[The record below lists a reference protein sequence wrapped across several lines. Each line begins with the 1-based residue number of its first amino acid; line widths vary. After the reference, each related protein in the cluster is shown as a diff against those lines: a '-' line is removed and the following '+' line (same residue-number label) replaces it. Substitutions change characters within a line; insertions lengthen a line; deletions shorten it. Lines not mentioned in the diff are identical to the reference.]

1 MILRDYQQE
10 SVAAIYR
17 WFGERADNPLIVLP
31 TGAGKSLVIAAFCQQ
46 VLQQW
51 PDQRV
56 LVVTHVKELV
66 QQNHDQMLR
75 LWPEAPA
82 GIYSAGIG
90 RRDHDARILFAGI
103 QSAWK
108 RAATIGWRDLIL
120 VDEAHRIPRSGDGQ
134 YMRLLQD
141 VRSMNPDCKMVGLTA
156 TPYRLDSGRL
166 DEGEDA
172 MFGGVAHEVEVQD
185 LIDAGY
191 LSRIRSRAP
200 ASGEID
206 TTDVRIQNGEFQAAS
221 LEAAAMDDL
230 VVDAAVDEMLARGR
244 DRKAWLVFAC
254 GVRHAGM
261 LVERLRAAG
270 VETEMVVAATPKDE
284 RDRIVAAYKAG
295 ELRCLVNVGVF
306 TTGFDVPHVDL
317 IGVLR
322 PTLSAG
328 LFVQMVGRG
337 LRLAPSKTDCV
348 VLDFGGNFMRHG
360 PIDDVRLRK
369 PGQGEGQA
377 PVKTCKEC
385 QAVVAAAA
393 RECPECG
400 APFPEVPMVRHDERP
415 DEESV
420 ALKAE
425 KRTMEIKKLRVTGRT
440 MRFHTPRDRGRRPT
454 LRVDYRCGIESVSQW
469 LCFEHEA
476 GTLPRNKATEWWVKH
491 GGRKPTPR
499 TIAEAVGRQGE
510 LAPTLNI
517 TAAFVDREW
526 PKVLSVRAQGEPGE
540 WEPEDREATGWTS
553 QLTPDDFADL
563 PF

>member
-1 MILRDYQQE
+1 MTLQLRDYQQE

-17 WFGERADNPLIVLP
+17 WFGERADNPLLVLP

-46 VLQQW
+46 VMEQW
-51 PDQRV
+51 PGQRI

-90 RRDHDARILFAGI
+90 RREHDARILFAGI
-103 QSAWK
+103 QSVWSK
-108 RAATIGWRDLIL
+108 AARIGWCDLIL

-141 VRSMNPDCKMVGLTA
+141 MRSMNADCKMIGLTA

-172 MFGGVAHEVEVQD
+172 MFGGIAHEVEVQD

-206 TTDVRIQNGEFQAAS
+206 TGGVRIQNGEFQAAA
-221 LEAAAMDDL
+221 LEAAAMDGL
-230 VVDAAVDEMLARGR
+230 VVDAAVAELLAKGG

-270 VETEMVVAATPKDE
+270 VETEMVVAATPRDE
-284 RDRIVAAYKAG
+284 RDRIVASYK
-295 ELRCLVNVGVF
+295 ERTLRCLVNVGVF

-322 PTLSAG
+322 PTLSPG

-337 LRLAPSKTDCV
+337 LRTADGKTDCL
-348 VLDFGGNFMRHG
+348 VLDFGGNFSRHG
-360 PIDDVRLRK
+360 PIDDVRVRK
-369 PGQGEGQA
+369 PGQGGGEA
-377 PVKTCKEC
+377 PVKTCKSC

-400 APFPEVPMVRHDERP
+400 SPFPELPSVRHDERA
-415 DEESV
+415 DESAV

-425 KRTMEIKKLRVTGRT
+425 RKTKDVRKLTVSRRELRLHV
-440 MRFHTPRDRGRRPT
+440 PRDVHKRVT
-454 LRVDYRCGIESVSQW
+454 LRVDYHCGLTRVSQW
-469 LCFEHEA
+469 LCFGHDE
-476 GTLPRNKATEWWVKH
+476 GSLPWRKAASWWRQH
-491 GGRKPTPR
+491 GGIAPEPT
-499 TIAEAVGRQGE
+499 TAAEAICREQQI
-510 LAPTLNI
+510 APTI
-517 TAAFVDREW
+517 GVTVDFAGEW
-526 PKVLSVRAQGEPGE
+526 PSVLSVRAQSEPGE
-540 WEPEDREATGWTS
+540 WEPDEAPRTATA
-553 QLTPDDFADL
+553 ADL
-563 PF
+563 ADVPF

>member
-440 MRFHTPRDRGRRPT
+440 IRFHTPRDRGRRPT

>member
-1 MILRDYQQE
+1 MNLRDYQHQ

-17 WFGERADNPLIVLP
+17 WFGDRADNPLLVLP

-46 VLQQW
+46 VLQEW
-51 PDQRV
+51 PEQRI

-103 QSAWK
+103 QSVWK
-108 RAATIGWRDLIL
+108 QAAKIGWCDLIL

-141 VRSMNPDCKMVGLTA
+141 MRSMNPDCKMVGLTA

-172 MFGGVAHEVEVQD
+172 LFGGVAHEVEVQD

-206 TTDVRIQNGEFQAAS
+206 TTDVRVQSGEFQASS
-221 LEAAAMDDL
+221 LEAAAMDDA
-230 VVDAAVDEMLARGR
+230 VVDAAVAELLSKGR
-244 DRKAWLVFAC
+244 ERRAWLVFAC

-261 LVERLRAAG
+261 LVERLRAADIG
-270 VETEMVVAATPKDE
+270 TEMVVAATPKDE
-284 RDRIVAAYKAG
+284 RDRIVASYKAG

-306 TTGFDVPHVDL
+306 TTGFDAPHVDL

-322 PTLSAG
+322 PTLSPG

-337 LRLAPSKTDCV
+337 LRLAPSKTDCL

-360 PIDDVRLRK
+360 PIDDVRVRK
-369 PGQGEGQA
+369 PGQGGGEA

-400 APFPEVPMVRHDERP
+400 SPFPERPTVRHDERA
-415 DEESV
+415 DESAV

-425 KRTMEIKKLRVTGRT
+425 RRTPDIRKLSVTRRDLRV
-440 MRFHTPRDRGRRPT
+440 HVPRDAGKRVT
-454 LRVDYRCGIESVSQW
+454 LRVDYHCGLNRVSQW
-469 LCFEHEA
+469 MCFEHDVN
-476 GTLPRNKATEWWVKH
+476 TLPFRKAAAWWRQH
-491 GGRKPTPR
+491 GGAAPEPTSVG
-499 TIAEAVGRQGE
+499 EAISRHGE
-510 LAPTLNI
+510 LAPTIGI
-517 TAAFVDREW
+517 TVDFAGEW
-526 PKVLSVRAQGEPGE
+526 PQVLSVRSQGEPGE
-540 WEPEDREATGWTS
+540 WEP
-553 QLTPDDFADL
+553 DDAERAPLADADL
-563 PF
+563 LDIPF

>member
-1 MILRDYQQE
+1 MELRDYQQE

-17 WFGERADNPLIVLP
+17 WFGDHADNPLLVLP
-31 TGAGKSLVIAAFCQQ
+31 TGAGKSLVIAAFCRQ
-46 VLQQW
+46 VLEQW
-51 PDQRV
+51 PSQRI
-56 LVVTHVKELV
+56 LVVTHVRELV

-75 LWPEAPA
+75 LWPEAPC

-103 QSAWK
+103 QSVW
-108 RAATIGWRDLIL
+108 RQAAKIGWCDLIL
-120 VDEAHRIPRSGDGQ
+120 VDEAHRIPRIGDGQ

-141 VRSMNPDCKMVGLTA
+141 MRSMNPDCKMVGLTA

-206 TTDVRIQNGEFQAAS
+206 TTGVRVQSGEFQAAS

-230 VVDAAVDEMLARGR
+230 VVDAAVAEIVAKGA
-244 DRKAWLVFAC
+244 DRKALLIFAC

-270 VETEMVVAATPKDE
+270 VVTEMVVAATPKDE
-284 RDRIVAAYKAG
+284 RDRIVDAYKAG
-295 ELRCLVNVGVF
+295 DLRCLVNVGVF
-306 TTGFDVPHVDL
+306 TTGFDAPHVDL
-317 IGVLR
+317 IAVLR
-322 PTLSAG
+322 PTLSPG

-337 LRLAPSKTDCV
+337 LRRAQGKEDCL

-360 PIDDVRLRK
+360 PIDDVRVRK
-369 PGQGEGQA
+369 PGQGGGEA

-400 APFPEVPMVRHDERP
+400 APFPELPMVRHDERA
-415 DEESV
+415 DEQAV
-420 ALKAE
+420 ALKSE
-425 KRTMEIKKLRVTGRT
+425 RQTKDVRKLHAGRRDVR
-440 MRFHTPRDRGRRPT
+440 MHVPRDGSKRAT
-454 LRVDYRCGIESVSQW
+454 LRVDYHCGLTRVSQW
-469 LCFEHEA
+469 LCFGHNV
-476 GTLPRNKATEWWVKH
+476 GTLPHRKAAAWWRQH
-491 GGRKPTPR
+491 GGAQPEPTSVS
-499 TIAEAVGRQGE
+499 EAISRQAE
-510 LAPTLNI
+510 LAPTIGI
-517 TAAFVDREW
+517 TVDFGGDW
-526 PKVLSVRAQGEPGE
+526 PQVLSVRAQGEPGE
-540 WEPEDREATGWTS
+540 WEPDEVERAAWTA
-553 QLTPDDFADL
+553 ADL
-563 PF
+563 TDVPF

>member
-1 MILRDYQQE
+1 MILLRDYQQE

-17 WFGERADNPLIVLP
+17 WFGDRADNPLIVLP

-51 PDQRV
+51 PDQRI

-75 LWPEAPA
+75 VWPEAPA

-103 QSAWK
+103 QSVWK
-108 RAATIGWRDLIL
+108 QAAKIGWCDLIL

-141 VRSMNPDCKMVGLTA
+141 MRSMNPDCKMVGLTA

-206 TTDVRIQNGEFQAAS
+206 TTDVRVQNGEFQAAA

-230 VVDAAVDEMLARGR
+230 VVDAAVAEMLAKGR

-261 LVERLRAAG
+261 LVERLRAAD
-270 VETEMVVAATPKDE
+270 VETEMVVAATPTDE
-284 RDRIVAAYKAG
+284 RDRIVGAYKAG

-306 TTGFDVPHVDL
+306 TTGFDAPHVDL

-322 PTLSAG
+322 PTLSPG

-337 LRLAPSKTDCV
+337 LRLSQGKNDCL

-360 PIDDVRLRK
+360 PIDDVRVRK
-369 PGQGEGQA
+369 PGQGGGEA

-400 APFPEVPMVRHDERP
+400 APFPELPMVRHDERP
-415 DEESV
+415 DEEAV

-425 KRTMEIKKLRVTGRT
+425 RQTPQIRKLRVTR
-440 MRFHTPRDRGRRPT
+440 RDLRVHVPRDAGKRVT
-454 LRVDYRCGIESVSQW
+454 LRVDYHCGLTRVSQW
-469 LCFEHEA
+469 LCFGHDV
-476 GTLPRNKATEWWVKH
+476 GTLPWRKAASWWRQH
-491 GGRKPTPR
+491 GGAAPEPTSVS
-499 TIAEAVGRQGE
+499 EANLRQGE
-510 LAPTLNI
+510 IAPTI
-517 TAAFVDREW
+517 GVTVDFAGEW
-526 PKVLSVRAQGEPGE
+526 PQVLSVRAQGEPGE
-540 WEPEDREATGWTS
+540 WEP
-553 QLTPDDFADL
+553 DDAERAPLADADL
-563 PF
+563 QDIPF